1 MLVNMPGK
9 YGPTREPTKEPLY
22 MEKADGSRILLCG
35 ATKKN
40 GERCRSVA
48 GLGTDHLGYGPCK
61 QHGGSTK
68 AHVVKAA
75 RQEIVDKLDE
85 MAKLGIVNDFV
96 GPEAALM
103 YEVSRSAASVAYY
116 DAEVSKLRPEELTSS
131 RGQVLI
137 NQWNEQRR
145 LLTHTAKIIVAAG
158 IAKRSVEVAEMQAK
172 AMVGAIMAVISAPEM
187 ALSPEQQT
195 LARQLIAAQL
205 RQMVVVEG

>member
-1 MLVNMPGK
+1 
-9 YGPTREPTKEPLY
+9 
-22 MEKADGSRILLCG
+22 
-35 ATKKN
+35 
-40 GERCRSVA
+40 
-48 GLGTDHLGYGPCK
+48 
-61 QHGGSTK
+61 
-68 AHVVKAA
+68 
-75 RQEIVDKLDE
+75 
-85 MAKLGIVNDFV
+85 
-96 GPEAALM
+96 
-103 YEVSRSAASVAYY
+103 
-116 DAEVSKLRPEELTSS
+116 
-131 RGQVLI
+131 VLI